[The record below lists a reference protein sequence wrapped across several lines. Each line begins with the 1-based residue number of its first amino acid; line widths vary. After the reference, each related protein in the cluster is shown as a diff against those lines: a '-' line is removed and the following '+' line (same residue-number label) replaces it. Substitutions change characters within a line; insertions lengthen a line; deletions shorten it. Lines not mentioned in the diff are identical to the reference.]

1 MTRGGEEEEHAK
13 HQGHIEP
20 ALPDPLC
27 MDAGLEPVL
36 NVAPNSAL
44 VPFVPIASRTRS
56 SLEGH
61 EVPRVPSVPKASK
74 KKRVRTKEWLKPRPK
89 VAVKLSSGR
98 KATRFVVDSS

>member
-61 EVPRVPSVPKASK
+61 EVPRSVPSVPKASK
-74 KKRVRTKEWLKPRPK
+74 KKRVRTGNERNKCGVRSRIEGGLKARIHTQR
-89 VAVKLSSGR
+89 VG
-98 KATRFVVDSS
+98 

>member
-1 MTRGGEEEEHAK
+1 MK
-13 HQGHIEP
+13 HQGHMEP

-27 MDAGLEPVL
+27 MDAGLGPAL
-36 NVAPNSAL
+36 NAAPNSAL

-74 KKRVRTKEWLKPRPK
+74 KKRVRTKEWFKPRPK
-89 VAVKLSSGR
+89 VVVKLSSGR